1 MRPGLVVFLLPH
13 PDDAFGMAEKVK
25 LVDTETF
32 VPEPA
37 IEGFDEPVSPGL
49 PGRDKN

>member
-1 MRPGLVVFLLPH
+1 MRPGLIKFLLPY
-13 PDDAFGMAEKVK
+13 PDDCFGIVERWKV
-25 LVDTETF
+25 VDTETF

-49 PGRDKN
+49 LGWDKH